1 MHFEPRLW
9 SFTEGVRLRILWAVL
24 VGLIRWKVLCDVV
37 GNVGRQPF
45 LLFPV
50 EEMRRVDTSAVEP
63 MAHPQDARQRL
74 REDRVTEGD
83 GRERFQA
90 LAPQVEDGLY
100 LVPQVIE

>member
-1 MHFEPRLW
+1 MLSLEEVRRIARLA
-9 SFTEGVRLRILWAVL
+9 RIELAEAEAL
-24 VGLIRWKVLCDVV
+24 AMREQLNGILAM
-37 GNVGRQPF
+37 
-45 LLFPV
+45 V

-83 GRERFQA
+83 GRDRFQP

-100 LVPQVIE
+100 VVPKVIE